1 MKKKLLKGFLAAIVA
16 IALGLVAL
24 RFVFPTTYD
33 ALSAFVIE
41 QVFHKTDKGGVDAG
55 KVRVDG
61 IDVSHHNGTIKW
73 NEVVKNRK
81 IKFVY
86 VKATEGRSHKD
97 TKFSQNVKG
106 ARKAGLEVGAYHF
119 LKSSSA
125 EEQFRFFQKIIQ
137 GKGLTLLPMVD
148 IEEEGIGNMS
158 PERLRDFLSEFCRL
172 VKEKYGSYPILYT
185 QAHIYRNVLAKDFS
199 NYTIWISRYGYKPYM
214 GSKRKPDI
222 WQFTE
227 RGKVKGIKGYVD
239 LNRFEHG
246 MTLER
251 LKMKK

>member
-119 LKSSSA
+119 F
-125 EEQFRFFQKIIQ
+125 EELI
-137 GKGLTLLPMVD
+137 
-148 IEEEGIGNMS
+148 
-158 PERLRDFLSEFCRL
+158 C
-172 VKEKYGSYPILYT
+172 
-185 QAHIYRNVLAKDFS
+185 
-199 NYTIWISRYGYKPYM
+199 
-214 GSKRKPDI
+214 
-222 WQFTE
+222 
-227 RGKVKGIKGYVD
+227 
-239 LNRFEHG
+239 
-246 MTLER
+246 
-251 LKMKK
+251 

>member
-16 IALGLVAL
+16 IVLGVVVL
-24 RFVFPTTYD
+24 RLAFPTTYD
-33 ALSAFVIE
+33 ALRAFVME
-41 QVFHKTDKGGVDAG
+41 QVFHKKDKGGVDASR
-55 KVRVDG
+55 VRVDG

-73 NEVVKNRK
+73 NEVAKNRK

-106 ARKAGLEVGAYHF
+106 ARKAGMEVGAYHF

-125 EEQFRFFQKIIQ
+125 EAQFRFFQKTIQ
-137 GKGLTLLPMVD
+137 GKDLTLLPMVD

-158 PERLRDFLSEFCRL
+158 PERLRAVLSEFCRL
-172 VKEKYGSYPILYT
+172 AKEKYGSYPILYT

-199 NYTIWISRYGYKPYM
+199 NYTIWISGYGYRPYT
-214 GSKRKPDI
+214 GNKGKVDI

-239 LNRFEHG
+239 LDRFENG
-246 MTLER
+246 MTLEK
-251 LKMKK
+251 LKLMK